1 MTRRRSIWASLA
13 VVIVSVW
20 LTAAFVVGVIWSSPE
35 TQALVVRFVMVSLVI
50 FLAVL
55 FLRYFALLWF
65 AYLGHA
71 ERNVLGAPKHHELP
85 PISVLVPAYNEGK
98 VMDRALASLVA
109 LDYPAYEVLVI
120 DDGSTDDTLERAARW
135 EGRHGFAEVR
145 VITKPNAGKA
155 AALNAGIAAS
165 RHPILFCMDADSHLE
180 SQTLRRAVE
189 HFVDPNVGGV
199 AGNVKV
205 ENRGRLITSL
215 QALEY
220 IEGLNMPR
228 RAQGFV
234 AAVNIVPGPVGMF
247 RREALEEVGG
257 YDLDTFAED
266 ADLTLKMMAAGW
278 RVVYEDNAVAWTE
291 APERWLDLI
300 QQRYRWTRGILQA
313 VRKRK
318 GIFLRP
324 FPDFP
329 LWVSTLQLAFE
340 AILWPILNIYA
351 HLFFA
356 IVSLLFGAG
365 EVILYWVI
373 LLTLLDLVAA
383 LVTVAMEEESLALV
397 PFAVVY
403 RFVFILFLDVVKTF
417 ATLEELFRLDMG
429 WGKLQRI
436 GSGGGPAPSPSSAT
450 SA

>member
-1 MTRRRSIWASLA
+1 MSAGRRPILGSLS
-13 VVIVSVW
+13 VVIATVL
-20 LTAAFVVGVIWSSPE
+20 LTLAFIVVALRVGPE
-35 TQALVVRFVMVSLVI
+35 VQALLLRAVLVSLII
-50 FLAVL
+50 FLVIL

-71 ERNVLGAPKHHELP
+71 ERNVLGLRRHHEIP
-85 PISVLVPAYNEGK
+85 PVSIIVPAYNEGGLLE
-98 VMDRALASLVA
+98 RALSSLLR
-109 LDYPAYEVLVI
+109 LDYPEYEVVVV
-120 DDGSTDDTLERAARW
+120 DDGSTDDTLARAAAW
-135 EGRHGFAEVR
+135 EGRRGPCEVR
-145 VITKPNAGKA
+145 VITKRNGGKA
-155 AALNAGIAAS
+155 SALNAGIAAS
-165 RHPILFCMDADSHLE
+165 RHAFILCMDADSYLE
-180 SQTLRRAVE
+180 PQTLLRAIE
-189 HFVDPNVGGV
+189 RFADPSVGAV

-205 ENRGRLITSL
+205 ENRGKIITRL

-257 YDLDTFAED
+257 YDTDTFAED
-266 ADLTLKMMAAGW
+266 ADLTLKMITSGW
-278 RVVYEDNAVAWTE
+278 RVVYEDEAVAWSE
-291 APERWLDLI
+291 APERWIDLV

-318 GIFLRP
+318 GLFLRP

-329 LWVSTLQLAFE
+329 LWVSAIQLGFE
-340 AILWPILNIYA
+340 ALVWPAMNITA

-356 IVSLLFGAG
+356 IVALLFGAG
-365 EVILYWVI
+365 ELIVYWII

-383 LVTVAMEEESLALV
+383 LVTVSMEEESLTLV
-397 PFAVVY
+397 PMALIY

-417 ATLEELFRLDMG
+417 ATIEELFRLEMG
-429 WGKLQRI
+429 WGKLERV
-436 GSGGGPAPSPSSAT
+436 AT
-450 SA
+450 S